1 MSDFDD
7 SKYGNNKPSNDLEAL
22 SNVEKNSKAWSNAFS
37 HWVDF
42 GKLQKSIFT
51 DFIEWSIKAL
61 FTLLAFIILS
71 SCCYIFIILY
81 CGDLKE
87 IKELLS
93 QIGSIII
100 SFGGWATASILA
112 IKQKK

>member
-1 MSDFDD
+1 MADFNPESFND
-7 SKYGNNKPSNDLEAL
+7 SKDTTSSEGA
-22 SNVEKNSKAWSNAFS
+22 SNVEKKSKAWSNAFS

-42 GKLQKSIFT
+42 GKLQKGIFT

-71 SCCYIFIILY
+71 SCCYIFIIIY

-112 IKQKK
+112 IKQKR